1 MPPWTLTLSLQERST
16 LRLLEP
22 PVTLEQ
28 PAAAS
33 AALAGVAAGIAPKV
47 VVWGDLVHLA
57 TPLDDLY
64 SHKLQIEVRE
74 RAASVE
80 GSAAGGLGKL
90 LYSLEIDVHPQH
102 VAAAGGLCS
111 AALSGTS
118 AGATL
123 AYSLMLHR
131 RAL

>member
-1 MPPWTLTLSLQERST
+1 M
-16 LRLLEP
+16 
-22 PVTLEQ
+22 
-28 PAAAS
+28 
-33 AALAGVAAGIAPKV
+33 
-47 VVWGDLVHLA
+47 VVWGDLIHLA